1 MGSGGAVLTGQVAAV
16 NTDYH
21 NGRYNMAESERFRKA
36 RLHVEKAIKVRDLIS
51 HCPEMPHACICA
63 PVAQESRAR

>member
-21 NGRYNMAESERFRKA
+21 NGRYHTAESERFRKA